1 MSENT
6 NLHKFY
12 ILTRE
17 PSPVGS
23 GSSAT
28 TKRNK
33 ISKGEVKSGTTPVR
47 KYDATSDL
55 VTEEQ
60 VENKQVKLS
69 PGKTKTESLQ
79 GVVLRWTMTHTGIEH
94 VIAESITLKE
104 LHFITNSTAG
114 ATAYNSIQINSK
126 YTPYPEDMLDVISA
140 NIETSDFMSLIQ
152 KIEKTQLSH
161 LFQNITKKTYDG
173 TWAEQPIPVAASA
186 WADIDGNL
194 PPGVTIS

>member
-1 MSENT
+1 MPT
-6 NLHKFY
+6 NVHKFY

-17 PSPVGS
+17 PSPVGA

-28 TKRNK
+28 TKRSK

-104 LHFITNSTAG
+104 LSFIKDIESAQL
-114 ATAYNSIQINSK
+114 AYNAIHTNSK
-126 YTPYPEDMLDVISA
+126 YTPYPEDVSNVVSAIIDV
-140 NIETSDFMSLIQ
+140 SDFMGLIQ

-161 LFQNITKKTYDG
+161 LFQNITKKTYAG
-173 TWAEQPIPVAASA
+173 EWETQPIPVAAA
-186 WADIDGNL
+186 TWAGLEGNL
-194 PPGVTIS
+194 PGGVTIS